1 VVCSFFFLR
10 KLIVDAERLCRG
22 VLDICMNRKLIMMLV
37 DSLNEIWMVAKQEYC
52 LPYIYIFVASTYMEN
67 LLNPSLLVI
76 FSRNHDIYGLISS
89 HVISNINT
97 SFYFD
102 LSLQKRLKK
111 ITNLSIGIYSYKL
124 KQCFCVMLINV
135 RNFHVF
141 F

>member
-1 VVCSFFFLR
+1 MVCSFFFLR

-37 DSLNEIWMVAKQEYC
+37 DSLNEFGWLQSKNIVSH
-52 LPYIYIFVASTYMEN
+52 IYIFVASTYMEN

>member
-1 VVCSFFFLR
+1 MLFFLFEKVNCRCR
-10 KLIVDAERLCRG
+10 KALSRRVGYLHEQKVNYDAGWLLER
-22 VLDICMNRKLIMMLV
+22 
-37 DSLNEIWMVAKQEYC
+37 IWMVAKQEYC
-52 LPYIYIFVASTYMEN
+52 LPYIFVASTYMEN

-141 F
+141 FLK

>member
-1 VVCSFFFLR
+1 MLFFLFEKVNCRCR
-10 KLIVDAERLCRG
+10 KALSRRVGYLHEQKVNYDAGWLLERN
-22 VLDICMNRKLIMMLV
+22 LDGCKARIL
-37 DSLNEIWMVAKQEYC
+37 S
-52 LPYIYIFVASTYMEN
+52 PIYIFVASTYMEN

-141 F
+141 FLK